1 MATIFIQTKEEK
13 SIVHTI
19 YGVALGPGD
28 PELLTLKALRVL
40 QDADVIFYPGSIF
53 KGEKKSY
60 VFPLLKY
67 HQLDTKELRG
77 FYLEMSD
84 NRNQVN
90 KVYTET
96 AEKIKQLFEAG
107 KKVCIVCEGDI
118 SLYASFSYIL
128 TRLQELELP
137 VALIPGIPSF
147 SLGGAQHQIPLSLLN
162 DKIAVVPRVQT
173 FEEIANCLQTFD
185 TLILMKVKTNW
196 KEIYQDL
203 KKQSWYFYYCE
214 RLGTTQEFITTNL
227 DELSER
233 VIPYFSLLIIKKG

>member
-1 MATIFIQTKEEK
+1 MAIISIQTKEEK

-40 QDADVIFYPGSIF
+40 KNADVIFYPGSIF

-67 HQLDTKELRG
+67 HELDKKEHRG

-96 AEKIKQLFEAG
+96 AESIKKLFESG
-107 KKVCIVCEGDI
+107 KKICIVCEGDI

-128 TRLQELELP
+128 TRLQELQLP
-137 VALIPGIPSF
+137 IELIPGIPAL
-147 SLGGAQHQIPLSLLN
+147 SLGAAQHKIPLSLL
-162 DKIAVVPRVQT
+162 DEKIAVVPRVQT
-173 FEEIANCLQTFD
+173 FKEIENCLHTFD

-196 KEIYQDL
+196 KEIYYDL
-203 KKQSWYFYYCE
+203 KEQSWDFYYCE
-214 RLGTTQEFITTNL
+214 RLGTAQEFITTNL

-233 VIPYFSLLIIKKG
+233 VIPYFSLLIVKKG

>member
-1 MATIFIQTKEEK
+1 MAIISIQTKEEK

-40 QDADVIFYPGSIF
+40 KDADVIFYPGSIF

-67 HQLDTKELRG
+67 HGLDKKEHRG

-96 AEKIKQLFEAG
+96 AESIKKLFESG
-107 KKVCIVCEGDI
+107 KKICIVCEGDI

-128 TRLQELELP
+128 TRLQELQLP
-137 VALIPGIPSF
+137 IELIPGITAL
-147 SLGGAQHQIPLSLLN
+147 SLGAAQHKIPLSLLN
-162 DKIAVVPRVQT
+162 EKIAVVPRVQT
-173 FEEIANCLQTFD
+173 FEEIENCLRTFD

-196 KEIYQDL
+196 KEVYPDL
-203 KKQSWYFYYCE
+203 KEQSWSFYYCE
-214 RLGTTQEFITTNL
+214 RLGTAQEFITTNL